1 MIVQFSCSVMSNALQ
16 PVNLSMPGDCPSL
29 TPKVQPNPCSLSQW
43 CHPTV
48 SSSVVPFSPCPQ
60 SFPASGS
67 FKMSQLFESDGQNIG
82 VLTSTSV
89 LPMNI
94 PGWFPLVL
102 LGLLSLLCKEFS
114 GVFSSTTI
122 WRHQFF
128 SSQPSLRSNSHICTW
143 HWATRA
149 LTMVDMYLYR
159 ILK

>member
-1 MIVQFSCSVMSNALQ
+1 MSDSLQLHWQQHAKLPCLSVSIGVCSNSC
-16 PVNLSMPGDCPSL
+16 P
-29 TPKVQPNPCSLSQW
+29 LSQW

-48 SSSVVPFSPCPQ
+48 SSSVTPFSFCPQ
-60 SFPASGS
+60 PFPASGS
-67 FKMSQLFESDGQNIG
+67 FPVSWLIASDGQSIEAS
-82 VLTSTSV
+82 VLASV

-128 SSQPSLRSNSHICTW
+128 SSRPSLRSNSHICTW